1 MINSIKGFIKDYRDN
16 KDKQFK
22 ISQHIDDSKNSAE
35 EEEEEKIIDK
45 KQKRILYLKLTILNH
60 EKYIGKR
67 IKLLEKGKLVWGIEL
82 ERPQIGFPLE
92 YRNIIVNSNDPKD
105 FVLDINIPYEI
116 EISESR
122 FTTKEQIL
130 YDRRFNVSKDNEFFY
145 SIRGNNINP
154 KKIIFTFPG
163 FGPSTTRISYSLSV
177 FQNID
182 NAVTENALIIAFQ
195 DMYNVAGTYMI
206 EDDFGNELYPKF
218 VEFVNRIKTK
228 YNLENKDLL
237 FFGASK
243 GGSIALMYM
252 KDFKESTLL
261 ISAPQVE
268 LLYYWQSK
276 AFFRNNLFHYFKN
289 KIDGNLIN
297 LLNQYL
303 NEDRIIHYFYTHN
316 DELSNYNYIE
326 TINGFSNLHKYQI
339 DGKHGEITKKAQTTI
354 ENIIINFV
362 LDNKKNDIK
371 KGFISKYIEEN
382 KKLYLQIVMNKNS
395 NEFNNI
401 ENNKYILLDE
411 NGTRHYIYLTNH
423 IRDNVAYSNEMQYID
438 LNLTSISSNDMKAIY
453 FDKVGGYFEFD
464 IETKNLEILSN
475 HKLESNI
482 LKLDNSKELSYK
494 VIDNDLTN
502 DFNYIYFNNSES
514 KLLNIKFVDDLP
526 DNSDYTEKII
536 YIMDSKNINNIN
548 IFISRI
554 IKKLK
559 VNSLN
564 IILEDK
570 QFEYLFYLN
579 KLDFPNITF
588 ELLDPDFDINNLID
602 NITRRDLE
610 KFEKMYDLK
619 KCTIKF
625 VKNAPNQYFKNILE

>member
-22 ISQHIDDSKNSAE
+22 ISQHIDDSKNSA
-35 EEEEEKIIDK
+35 EEEKIIDK